1 MTLTVGQ
8 RSELL
13 GLSYKGFE
21 KRTIKHESRKFYCF
35 FMVWKHVYKKNSR
48 PRQIG
53 AVSKATA
60 SYAIWWSQFPTLA

>member
-1 MTLTVGQ
+1 MTLTVDQ

-21 KRTIKHESRKFYCF
+21 KRTIKHEPRKFYCF
-35 FMVWKHVYKKNSR
+35 FTARKHVYQKNAT

-60 SYAIWWSQFPTLA
+60 SYAMW